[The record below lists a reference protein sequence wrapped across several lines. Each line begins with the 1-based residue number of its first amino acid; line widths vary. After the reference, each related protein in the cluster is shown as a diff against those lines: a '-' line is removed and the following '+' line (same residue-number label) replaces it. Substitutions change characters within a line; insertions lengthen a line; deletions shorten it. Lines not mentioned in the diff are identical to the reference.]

1 MSTGD
6 GDVLCSGR
14 VWETSPMDVE
24 GGAFVVVEGVQ
35 REYKLRD
42 TFLGPK
48 FLCVAALFVG
58 VVIGLLIYLLRTYLP
73 LIFIWV
79 PFVLI
84 GVASATVTRVER
96 TARTFMISSGLNDA
110 WQLAIA
116 DVVRAGVVKNE
127 CRLSKAR
134 TFRLETSARDNCY
147 GTKNYEFDL
156 EDVNTFVQENFRPY
170 AAPPV
175 VVVAQPVVT
184 RTVNGTGQS
193 RSARVFVA

>member
-1 MSTGD
+1 M
-6 GDVLCSGR
+6 
-14 VWETSPMDVE
+14 
-24 GGAFVVVEGVQ
+24 
-35 REYKLRD
+35 
-42 TFLGPK
+42 
-48 FLCVAALFVG
+48 
-58 VVIGLLIYLLRTYLP
+58 
-73 LIFIWV
+73 
-79 PFVLI
+79 
-84 GVASATVTRVER
+84 
-96 TARTFMISSGLNDA
+96 
-110 WQLAIA
+110 
-116 DVVRAGVVKNE
+116 KNE